1 MERISKKDLEALG
14 YRKKRM
20 TAKARQIDLLLSGR
34 SKSLLPLVRAP
45 RGRYS
50 EVQAQRLVKK
60 LAGALEHLRVDRE
73 FFGSF
78 LYCAVRLAERG
89 PSRVWGPGFEWIVDG
104 TFQDLLYLAFTVDPW
119 GDRYDRWHQEFGAGE
134 GQSPCFALMDDLYRR
149 FSGEPIRRTL
159 ARLLP
164 EIPEKAAAR
173 YGPEPEDEEE
183 AVDWEEY
190 QEEEWIPED
199 LTDEE
204 LALMEEFDKQD
215 TLEAEEWE
223 RSFPA
228 KDSFCQAYLLCRR
241 RCFETEDIRG
251 LAPLVEQALDVFLCQ
266 AGVSGYLRDDDFF
279 AAYGLLDR
287 SASRLRAL
295 LKEVR

>member
-1 MERISKKDLEALG
+1 MEKLSQRDLEALI

-20 TAKARQIDLLLSGR
+20 TAKARQIDLLISGR
-34 SKSLLPLVRAP
+34 NKSLLPLVRTP
-45 RGRYS
+45 RGQYS
-50 EVQAQRLVKK
+50 EARAQRLAKK

-89 PSRVWGPGFEWIVDG
+89 PSMIWGPGFEWSVDG
-104 TFQDLLYLAFTVDPW
+104 SFQDLLGLAVTVDPW
-119 GDRYDRWHQEFGAGE
+119 GDRYDRWHQEFGTGE
-134 GQSPCFALMDDLYRR
+134 GLSSCFALMDDLYRK
-149 FSGEPIRRTL
+149 FSGESIRRAL

-164 EIPEKAAAR
+164 EVPERAAAR

-183 AVDWEEY
+183 TVDWKEY
-190 QEEEWIPED
+190 QEEECIPED
-199 LTDEE
+199 ITEEE
-204 LALMEEFDKQD
+204 LAMIEEFDRQD
-215 TLEAEEWE
+215 ALEAKEWE

-251 LAPLVEQALDVFLCQ
+251 LAPQTEQALDVFLCQ

-279 AAYGLLDR
+279 AAYGLLER
-287 SASRLRAL
+287 SAKGLRAL
-295 LKEVR
+295 LKGVR